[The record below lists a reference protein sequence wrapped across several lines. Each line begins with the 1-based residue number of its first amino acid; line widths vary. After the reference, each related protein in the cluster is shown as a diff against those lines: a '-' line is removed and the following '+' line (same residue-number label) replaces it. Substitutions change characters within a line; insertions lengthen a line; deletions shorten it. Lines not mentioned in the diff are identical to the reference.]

1 MTTPTT
7 ETDDQTDEG
16 ATEQGKGN
24 EAAKYRT
31 RLRSTEAERDT
42 LAARV
47 ARLQTSE
54 VHRLAGARM
63 ADPDDLTVHG
73 VQVVDLLDDD
83 GEVDEAKV
91 EAAVDDL
98 LARKPRLAVDYEPLV
113 DDLDGGARATVRRSS
128 ASWSGVLTSASRR
141 EPQR

>member
-7 ETDDQTDEG
+7 DQTDDQPDEA

-31 RLRSTEAERDT
+31 RLRSTEAERDA

-47 ARLQTSE
+47 ARLQTAE
-54 VHRLAGARM
+54 VHRLARVRM

-73 VQVVDLLDDD
+73 VQVAGLLDDD
-83 GEVDEAKV
+83 GEVDPAKV
-91 EAAVDDL
+91 EAAVGDL
-98 LARKPRLAVDYEPLV
+98 LDRRPRLAKDYEPEV
-113 DDLDGGARATVRRSS
+113 EGFDGGARTTVRRSG
-128 ASWSGVLTSASRR
+128 ASWSGVLTSAT
-141 EPQR
+141 QR

>member
-1 MTTPTT
+1 MTTTT
-7 ETDDQTDEG
+7 ETEQTEGTEPEVDEG
-16 ATEQGKGN
+16 KGKGS
-24 EAAKYRT
+24 EAAKWRT
-31 RLRSTEAERDT
+31 RLRSTEAERDA
-42 LAARV
+42 LAARI

-54 VHRLAGARM
+54 VHRLAAARM

-98 LARKPRLAVDYEPLV
+98 LDRRPRLAKDYEPEV
-113 DDLDGGARATVRRSS
+113 EGFDGGARTTPSRGG
-128 ASWSGVLTSASRR
+128 ASWSGVLTSAT
-141 EPQR
+141 QR